1 MIKDKTRLF
10 IVLAVIVMAFCLAL
24 LLAATVYL
32 FTADNDR
39 ASAASV
45 DDVPLPDAD
54 SSPFTLL
61 PAFQPHAAEDYLA
74 RVS

>member
-1 MIKDKTRLF
+1 MVKDKTRLF

-39 ASAASV
+39 ASAAV
-45 DDVPLPDAD
+45 DERPLPDGNE
-54 SSPFTLL
+54 SPFTLL
-61 PAFQPHAAEDYLA
+61 PAFQPYAAEDYLA
-74 RVS
+74 RVP